1 MRAAPFGIFVCDAN
15 GNYRSVNPK
24 ACAMTGYAADELLR
38 MRIPDLLPPDGV
50 EAGLDQFLHLLDHGH
65 AAGDVRYRMKSG
77 EVRWWSVNAVRLGP
91 DRYLGFC
98 EDVTLRRS
106 AEAEIDHLADM
117 LEQTNSL
124 ARVGGWWIDFA
135 DQTLHWSA
143 VTREIHEVPT
153 GYVPSIAGGIAFYK
167 EGDSRTR
174 IAAAVAAGL
183 RDGTPFDIEAQI
195 ITARGRE
202 VWVRAIG
209 RIRGPPGRPSM
220 MYGAF
225 QDIDAAKR
233 AQLELVRAHAAAEAA
248 NAAKSL
254 FLAKASHE
262 LRTPI
267 NSMLGLADL
276 LELGETDPGRR
287 AMLERLG
294 RAGRVLR
301 DLVNDAIDHERLGLG
316 RITLER
322 IPVAPRD
329 LLSQCEEQFATQFQ
343 TRQISFSCVAAEA
356 VPPWILGDPTRLRQI
371 LTNLVA
377 NALRF
382 TPAGGV
388 VTLGISL
395 CAEGARLRCA
405 VADTGLGIARDRQQ
419 AIFQP
424 FTQADVSVVRTHGGT
439 GLGLS
444 ICRQLVECMQ
454 GTIGVDSALGEGSC
468 FWFEIPME
476 RVAGPLAAMPGSES
490 LARPDP
496 LGLRVL
502 VAEDDEIS
510 RFTIARMLETL
521 GCHHQVVGDG
531 QAAVAAA
538 AASPYDVVLMD
549 LQMPLLDGCDATQAI
564 RASGSRI
571 PILLLSASTAAED
584 LARAR
589 AAGVDANLAKPMS
602 LSGLRRALRG
612 VKPTPAP

>member
-1 MRAAPFGIFVCDAN
+1 MTSDRSDHMPFSPATPSSDGEAVMRAAPFGIFVCDAN

-343 TRQISFSCVAAEA
+343 TRQISFS
-356 VPPWILGDPTRLRQI
+356 
-371 LTNLVA
+371 
-377 NALRF
+377 
-382 TPAGGV
+382 
-388 VTLGISL
+388 
-395 CAEGARLRCA
+395 
-405 VADTGLGIARDRQQ
+405 
-419 AIFQP
+419 
-424 FTQADVSVVRTHGGT
+424 
-439 GLGLS
+439 
-444 ICRQLVECMQ
+444 
-454 GTIGVDSALGEGSC
+454 
-468 FWFEIPME
+468 
-476 RVAGPLAAMPGSES
+476 
-490 LARPDP
+490 
-496 LGLRVL
+496 
-502 VAEDDEIS
+502 
-510 RFTIARMLETL
+510 
-521 GCHHQVVGDG
+521 
-531 QAAVAAA
+531 
-538 AASPYDVVLMD
+538 
-549 LQMPLLDGCDATQAI
+549 
-564 RASGSRI
+564 
-571 PILLLSASTAAED
+571 
-584 LARAR
+584 
-589 AAGVDANLAKPMS
+589 
-602 LSGLRRALRG
+602 
-612 VKPTPAP
+612 